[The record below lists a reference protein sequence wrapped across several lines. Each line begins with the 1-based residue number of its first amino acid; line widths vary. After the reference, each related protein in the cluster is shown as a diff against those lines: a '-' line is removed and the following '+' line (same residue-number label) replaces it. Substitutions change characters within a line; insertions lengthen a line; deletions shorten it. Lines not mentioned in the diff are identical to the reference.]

1 MYICKCML
9 CRCACIYTCVYVHIY
24 IYTYIYIHTH
34 VYQCIYIY
42 TYTHTCICIYIYV
55 CVCMSMSY
63 LDTYHF
69 LVQHSPPNG
78 LLHNPHWCWNIAR
91 SPGATPGNLE
101 QSIPL
106 RSFITAFGNEIS
118 QKAVPLLVKSP
129 CICIRS
135 WFVFTGADLIHSLV
149 MLSEDRG
156 AQRMGAVDQWIHAAT
171 GENGGWNRGKHGT
184 LW

>member
-1 MYICKCML
+1 MCMYIHM
-9 CRCACIYTCVYVHIY
+9 CICTY
-24 IYTYIYIHTH
+24 IYIYIHTH

-42 TYTHTCICIYIYV
+42 TYTHTHAYVYIYICVYV
-55 CVCMSMSY
+55 HVIFGHVS
-63 LDTYHF
+63 LFGATF
-69 LVQHSPPNG
+69 PPNG